1 MIKKFYIIF
10 ITLSISLSL
19 IACSDSSSSSSS
31 SSDSVL
37 DLTDAQKAGLNQLNG
52 LSMIGSSSL

>member
-19 IACSDSSSSSSS
+19 IACSDSSSSSS